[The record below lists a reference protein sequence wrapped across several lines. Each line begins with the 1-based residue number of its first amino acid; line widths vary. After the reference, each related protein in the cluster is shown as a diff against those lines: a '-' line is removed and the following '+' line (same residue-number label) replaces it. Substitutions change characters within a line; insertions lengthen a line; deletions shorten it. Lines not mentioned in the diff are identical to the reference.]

1 MPLSVP
7 ITLTENATVGLFCI
21 QRHRFLTIDQFA
33 RIACLHR
40 STAVTKLRL
49 YEEQGF
55 LGHFGNTGVRGYGK
69 TPKAY
74 FLTRKGWELLS
85 SESGVPPELLGSYKE
100 VKVEA
105 AWSPQMYHRL
115 RTVDLLIALECAV
128 LQRPHLAIVKTFL
141 EYRRVKRGDRIVQE
155 TTDYVDSEE
164 SVENKIIP
172 DAAYILE
179 NTETKRRALFFV
191 EMDMG
196 SERITS
202 SYTSANQTVLHQ
214 KFSQYDRYLKSF
226 RYSKTYAAYGEFR
239 SFILLF
245 VTLADARIEN
255 IRGEL
260 SDLPQDLAVY
270 YRLSTFDKAMGDFLG
285 AIWQSRLL
293 SDTIIYPLVRES
305 AVTT

>member
-1 MPLSVP
+1 MPDSVRL
-7 ITLTENATVGLFCI
+7 TLTENAIVGLASI
-21 QRHRFLTIDQFA
+21 QRYRFLTIDQFA

-40 STAVTKLRL
+40 ITCAKKLRL
-49 YEEQGF
+49 FEEQGF
-55 LGHFGNTGVRGYGK
+55 LGHFGNTGVPGYGK

-85 SESGVPPELLGSYKE
+85 VESGVPPEALGGYKE

-115 RTVDLLIALECAV
+115 ATIDLLIALECAV
-128 LQRPHLAIVKTFL
+128 LRRPHLAIVKTFL
-141 EYRRVKRGDRIVQE
+141 EYRRIKRGERIVPE

-164 SVENKIIP
+164 ASENKIIP

-179 NTETKRRALFFV
+179 NRETKRRALFFL

-196 SERITS
+196 TERIT
-202 SYTSANQTVLHQ
+202 TAFVGNKQTVLHQ

-226 RYSKTYAAYGEFR
+226 RYTKTYAEYGEFR

-245 VTLADARIEN
+245 VTLQQARMEN
-255 IRGEL
+255 TRREL
-260 SDLPQDLAVY
+260 LDLPQELAAY
-270 YRLSTFDKAMGDFLG
+270 YRLTTFDEAMGDFLG
-285 AIWQSRLL
+285 SIWKSRVATD
-293 SDTIIYPLVRES
+293 SATYALVRE
-305 AVTT
+305 

>member
-1 MPLSVP
+1 MPQSVP
-7 ITLTENATVGLFCI
+7 VTLTENATVGLFCI
-21 QRHRFLTIDQFA
+21 QRYRFLTIDQFA

-85 SESGVPPELLGSYKE
+85 SESGVPPQLLGGYKE

-128 LQRPHLAIVKTFL
+128 LERGHLSIVKTFL
-141 EYRRVKRGDRIVQE
+141 EYRRVKRGERIVQE
-155 TTDYVDSEE
+155 TTDYVDAEE
-164 SVENKIIP
+164 SGENKIIP

-179 NTETKRRALFFV
+179 NRETKRRALFFL

-196 SERITS
+196 TERIT
-202 SYTSANQTVLHQ
+202 TAFVGNKQTVLHQ

-226 RYSKTYAAYGEFR
+226 RYTKTYAEFGEFR
-239 SFILLF
+239 SFTLLF
-245 VTLADARIEN
+245 VTLQQARIEN
-255 IRGEL
+255 TRREL
-260 SDLPQDLAVY
+260 QDLPQELAAY
-270 YRLSTFDKAMGDFLG
+270 YRLTTFDEAMGDFLG
-285 AIWQSRLL
+285 AIWKSRVATD
-293 SDTIIYPLVRES
+293 SATYALVRE
-305 AVTT
+305 